1 MIMGGGIADWKAW
14 IWGFEK
20 YLPFHLEHHA
30 REICICCNRRTTRVH
45 ASMCYQNANKNAIT
59 AN

>member
-1 MIMGGGIADWKAW
+1 MIMGGDCGLEGVDL
-14 IWGFEK
+14 GFKK
-20 YLPFHLEHHA
+20 YLPIHLEEHA

-59 AN
+59 AK